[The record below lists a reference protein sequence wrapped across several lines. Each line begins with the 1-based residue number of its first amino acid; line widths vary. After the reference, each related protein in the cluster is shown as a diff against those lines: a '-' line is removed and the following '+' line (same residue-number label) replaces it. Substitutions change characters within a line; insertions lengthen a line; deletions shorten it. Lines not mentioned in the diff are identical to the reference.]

1 MGANYDPP
9 YLFICFS
16 YTAIAGMNTESIFFP
31 FFKLIYIYA
40 DALTLWRIT
49 NAIFFLFAVNAE

>member
-1 MGANYDPP
+1 
-9 YLFICFS
+9 
-16 YTAIAGMNTESIFFP
+16 MNTESIFFP